1 MVIHEKTQISLIKM
15 LENCQISL
23 KSNQIFIR
31 NEVLFVIAMIVI
43 KAVRYKHEISLVNDA
58 KPN

>member
-1 MVIHEKTQISLIKM
+1 M